1 MRIVVDLNTLVSGL
15 LWRGTSRQ
23 LLDLTRAGR
32 FELLTSAIL
41 LTELDDV
48 LHRSKF
54 AAPLHRAQLSA
65 DSLVADIARIAV
77 LVTAADLPTPICRDP
92 DDDDVLAAALGG
104 YADAIISGD
113 RDLLVLERFGEIPI
127 IDAVQGVAL
136 VQRSLQSD

>member
-77 LVTAADLPTPICRDP
+77 LARSRSSMRCRVLHWSSDPCNPIDRP
-92 DDDDVLAAALGG
+92 GLAKQT
-104 YADAIISGD
+104 
-113 RDLLVLERFGEIPI
+113 RTR
-127 IDAVQGVAL
+127 
-136 VQRSLQSD
+136 RS